1 MKSGKAEVGTQSAKR
16 ETVAKRRSMG
26 KGEAETEQAA
36 ELADHRVGTQMRD
49 RVRKRETAAER
60 RSMGKGEAE
69 AKEDAEAEQ
78 ASESA
83 DHEKWES
90 RCSDRATKREWLL
103 KGEAWQKEKHRQNKQ

>member
-36 ELADHRVGTQMRD
+36 ELVDHRVGTQMRD

>member
-1 MKSGKAEVGTQSAKR
+1 MQE
-16 ETVAKRRSMG
+16 
-26 KGEAETEQAA
+26 KGEAEAEQAA
-36 ELADHRVGTQMRD
+36 ESIDHEKWERRGGD
-49 RVRKRETAAER
+49 RATERETAAER

>member
-1 MKSGKAEVGTQSAKR
+1 MKSGKAEEGT
-16 ETVAKRRSMG
+16 
-26 KGEAETEQAA
+26 
-36 ELADHRVGTQMRD
+36 ELAE
-49 RVRKRETAAER
+49 RETAAER